1 MMGVPA
7 EETERLAEI
16 LREIFAL
23 SEPNRPNHSKSTA
36 ADNPIEIRLYDEAG
50 KLVETHEHKGEFK
63 K

>member
-7 EETERLAEI
+7 EGTERLAEI

-36 ADNPIEIRLYDEAG
+36 ADDPIEIRLYDEAG

>member
-1 MMGVPA
+1 MMGVAA

-50 KLVETHEHKGEFK
+50 KLVETHEHKGEFNK
-63 K
+63 